1 MTINSFVLLNRKI
14 LEWEWY
20 EDHKMFKLFLH
31 CLVKANWRNKKWKG
45 ISIER
50 STFITS
56 LGKLSDETGL
66 TVKEVRGALDR
77 LQKTGELKLNTPK
90 KGKKGKPYT
99 LVKVCNY
106 NSYQSNKYLEGKPR
120 AQEGHTEGTE
130 RATTNNINNINKE
143 VIIIIEDAKKNS
155 LQDSKWVSAIKKN
168 FNLSDESFDV
178 NIDEFTKHA
187 TMNGRSNLSVT
198 EYQQYFL
205 RWYKKKTG
213 KNSRGM
219 ILSKHKKQYL

>member
-1 MTINSFVLLNRKI
+1 MTTNSFVLLNRKI

-31 CLVKANWRNKKWKG
+31 CLVKANWCNKKWKG
-45 ISIER
+45 ITIER

-77 LQKTGELKLNTPK
+77 LQKTGELKLNTPEK
-90 KGKKGKPYT
+90 NKKGKPYT

-106 NSYQSNKYLEGKPR
+106 NTYQSNSYLKDTER

-130 RATTNNINNINKE
+130 GATTNNNNNINKE
-143 VIIIIEDAKKNS
+143 VIIIIDDAKKNS
-155 LQDSKWVSAIKKN
+155 LKDSKWVSAIKSN
-168 FNLSDESFDV
+168 FSLSEKSFALK
-178 NIDEFTKHA
+178 IDEFTKHA
-187 TMNGRSNLSVT
+187 TMNGRSNLSVK

-205 RWYKKKTG
+205 AWYKKKTG

-219 ILSKHKKQYL
+219 DVSKHKKQYL

>member
-1 MTINSFVLLNRKI
+1 
-14 LEWEWY
+14 
-20 EDHKMFKLFLH
+20 MFKLFLH
-31 CLVKANWRNKKWKG
+31 CLVKANWCNKKWKG
-45 ISIER
+45 ITVER

-56 LGKLSDETGL
+56 LSKLSDETGL

-77 LQKTGELKLNTPK
+77 LQKTGELKLNTPEK
-90 KGKKGKPYT
+90 NKKGKPYT

-106 NSYQSNKYLEGKPR
+106 NTYQSNPYSEGKDG
-120 AQEGHTEGTE
+120 AQKGQTKDTE
-130 RATTNNINNINKE
+130 RATTNNNNNINKE
-143 VIIIIEDAKKNS
+143 VIIIIDDAKKNS
-155 LQDSKWVSAIKKN
+155 LEDSTWVSAIKNN
-168 FNLSDESFDV
+168 FKLSEESFAV

-187 TMNGRSNLSVT
+187 TMSGRTNLSVT

-219 ILSKHKKQYL
+219 NLSKHKKQYL

>member
-1 MTINSFVLLNRKI
+1 
-14 LEWEWY
+14 
-20 EDHKMFKLFLH
+20 MFKLFLH
-31 CLVKANWRNKKWKG
+31 CLVKANWCDKKWKG
-45 ISIER
+45 ITIER

-77 LQKTGELKLNTPK
+77 LQRTGELKLNTPEK
-90 KGKKGKPYT
+90 NKKGKPYT

-106 NSYQSNKYLEGKPR
+106 NTYQSNPYSKGTDG
-120 AQEGHTEGTE
+120 AHGGQTEGTDG
-130 RATTNNINNINKE
+130 ATTNNINNINKE

-155 LQDSKWVSAIKKN
+155 LGDSTWVSAIKNN
-168 FNLSDESFDV
+168 FDLSEESFAI

-187 TMNGRSNLSVT
+187 TMSGRTNLSVK

-219 ILSKHKKQYL
+219 TVSKHKKQYL